1 MSGTYGAV
9 QLQRFA
15 DTFREGARI
24 VDLDLRQPRPGELLV
39 RNMYAG
45 VNGIFDT
52 QIARNAVDYVSIALP
67 TLTGVEALG
76 QVEAVG
82 DGVSGFAPGD
92 AVVTTRFPGGYRQ
105 WNIAPA
111 DYFVKVPDTA
121 PEWLALAST
130 GVSAAMALQHIGAV
144 QDGETVA
151 VSAAAGGLGHL
162 IVQLAVARKCHVVAV
177 CGGEKKKAFVQ
188 SLGAHRVIDYRTESV
203 PKVLAAEYPDK
214 LDVAIDTVSG
224 EIFDAF
230 LDNVAPHGR
239 VVVGGAA
246 ADLEGRPEIVT
257 QPRIAHK
264 LYYKGASVRGFMNG
278 LLTKYWPPAREQ
290 VFAMYKDG
298 TLKVTFDEQSFVGLD
313 AVYDAVERLISGQSM
328 GKVIVDLRTA
338 QS

>member
-1 MSGTYGAV
+1 VTDTYRAV

-15 DTFREGARI
+15 DSFRAGAAI
-24 VDLDLRQPRPGELLV
+24 VDLELRAPAPGELLV
-39 RNMYAG
+39 RNLYAG

-52 QIARNAVDYVSIALP
+52 QIARNAVDYVTIALP

-76 QVEAVG
+76 RVEAVG
-82 DGVSGFAPGD
+82 DGVTGFAPGD

-105 WNIAPA
+105 WNIAPSGH
-111 DYFVKVPDTA
+111 FVKVPDA
-121 PEWLALAST
+121 SPDWLALAST
-130 GVSAAMALQHIGAV
+130 GVSAAMALGHIGAV
-144 QDGETVA
+144 RDGDTVA

-162 IVQLAVARKCHVVAV
+162 IVQLAVQRGCHVVAV
-177 CGGEKKKAFVQ
+177 CGGRAKGDFVR

-203 PKVLAAEYPDK
+203 SDVLAAEYRDK

-224 EIFDAF
+224 PIFDAF

-278 LLTKYWPPAREQ
+278 LLTDRWPEARDL
-290 VFAMYKDG
+290 VFGLYAQGK
-298 TLKVTFDEQSFVGLD
+298 LKITFDECAFVGLES
-313 AVYDAVERLISGQSM
+313 VFDAVERLISGQSM

-338 QS
+338 

>member
-1 MSGTYGAV
+1 MTATYRAV

-15 DTFREGARI
+15 DSFRAGADI
-24 VDLDLRQPRPGELLV
+24 VDLELRAPAPGELLV
-39 RNMYAG
+39 RNLYAG

-52 QIARNAVDYVSIALP
+52 QIARNAVDYVTIALP

-82 DGVSGFAPGD
+82 EGVTGFVPGD

-105 WNIAPA
+105 WNVAPSSHFA
-111 DYFVKVPDTA
+111 KVPDTS
-121 PEWLALAST
+121 PDWLALAST
-130 GVSAAMALQHIGAV
+130 GVSAAMALGHIGAV
-144 QDGETVA
+144 RDGETVA

-162 IVQLAVARKCHVVAV
+162 IVQLAVQRGCHVVAV
-177 CGGEKKKAFVQ
+177 CGGNTKGDFVR

-203 PKVLAAEYPDK
+203 PEVLAAEYRDR

-224 EIFDAF
+224 QIFDAF

-278 LLTKYWPPAREQ
+278 LLTDHWPAAREL
-290 VFAMYKDG
+290 VFGLYAQGK
-298 TLKVTFDEQSFVGLD
+298 LKITFDERTFVGLEG
-313 AVYDAVERLISGQSM
+313 VFDAVERLISGQSM
-328 GKVIVDLRTA
+328 GKVIVDLRT
-338 QS
+338 S